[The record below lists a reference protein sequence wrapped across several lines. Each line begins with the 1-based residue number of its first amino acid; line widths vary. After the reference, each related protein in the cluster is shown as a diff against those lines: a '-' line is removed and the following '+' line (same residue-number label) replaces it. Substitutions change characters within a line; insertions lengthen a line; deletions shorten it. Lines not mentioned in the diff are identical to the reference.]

1 MNNIKM
7 NDIEELV
14 ILATNN
20 FTKII
25 STVEI
30 KNKLRKGKIITI
42 F

>member
-1 MNNIKM
+1 M

-25 STVEI
+25 STAEI
-30 KNKLRKGKIITI
+30 KNKLRKGKLIII